1 MPKILTPDE
10 ILCFRNRMCDHALVS
25 FGKHGVEGISLRGLA
40 ADLSC
45 SRTTP
50 YRYFKNKA
58 DILAALRQRE
68 FGRIANTLEAAL
80 AKESDTSKQLEA
92 LFRAYLQF
100 AIQHP
105 DSYRVMYTVAQP
117 NSAQYIEL
125 EAEIFRSGEPI
136 RQVVNASV
144 DTGTMFGDPVNICF
158 VLWAGLH
165 DLISLHL
172 AHLIGDKRDIEE
184 LSAVMIRSLIRAVST
199 GNSETAAAARETE
212 FS

>member
-68 FGRIANTLEAAL
+68 FGRIANALEASL
-80 AKESDTSKQLEA
+80 TQQSDASKQLEA

-100 AIQHP
+100 AIQYP
-105 DSYRVMYTVAQP
+105 DSYRVMYNVAQP
-117 NSAQYIEL
+117 DSAQYAEL
-125 EAEIFRSGEPI
+125 EAEISRSAEPM
-136 RQVVNASV
+136 RKVVNTLVEA
-144 DTGTMFGDPVNICF
+144 GTMLGDPLNICY

-165 DLISLHL
+165 GLISLHL
-172 AHLIGDKRDIEE
+172 AHLIGKKP
-184 LSAVMIRSLIRAVST
+184 
-199 GNSETAAAARETE
+199 
-212 FS
+212 